1 MFNSYGYVKLTEG
14 NYQCWGLFK
23 KEVHLSPERLFFAD
37 DAGQMTTESR
47 VWTMISS
54 TSQQE

>member
-1 MFNSYGYVKLTEG
+1 MSNSYVKLPEG

-23 KEVHLSPERLFFAD
+23 KEVHLSPEQLFFAN